1 VRRAPRYAAL
11 LLLLTISCQPTAKR
25 AEKEA
30 ADGNFPEAAKLF
42 WQAALDAPC
51 PERGR
56 YLLRRAQIQGQAG
69 YDDLSGATID
79 QAIRSCPELP
89 DGYWLRAQRSRDR
102 GDREQAMNDARFARS
117 QFPEARTMY
126 SELAMELE
134 TERSIR
140 EHAQKLITEL
150 QAVLDPTKARRK
162 LAGRESATLTR
173 QVPLPLTLRYQV
185 SQRAIEPTRFD
196 LEWQELIS
204 YRGDAA
210 GSTYSL
216 VRHLDLPPMDKELPL
231 YHRLQ
236 LANQRLP
243 MVFEVDAD
251 GEVSKARC
259 LTKGPQRGMRPEMM
273 RPEIDAMLKRRRVFD
288 PGEDGS
294 RAPGDKW
301 GGDDVRVVDGKP
313 VQLRYQSR
321 AEAWVEVSGVRT
333 LQIHTVLSGK
343 GFSAQEKHWL
353 HPQTAV
359 TVRWS
364 RTASYTVATRAGAE
378 PWQEQI
384 TAALVSVTG
393 TD

>member
-1 VRRAPRYAAL
+1 L
-11 LLLLTISCQPTAKR
+11 LLVTIGCQPPGKR

-56 YLLRRAQIQGQAG
+56 FLLRRAQIQGQAG
-69 YDDLSGATID
+69 YDDLNGATID

-89 DGYWLRAQRSRDR
+89 DGYWLRAQRNRDR

-117 QFPEARTMY
+117 YFPEARTMY

-150 QAVLDPTKARRK
+150 QAALDPTKPRRK
-162 LAGRESATLTR
+162 LPGREAVTLTR

-185 SQRAIEPTRFD
+185 SQRATEPARFE
-196 LEWQELIS
+196 LEWQEVIS
-204 YRGDAA
+204 YRGDSAA
-210 GSTYSL
+210 STYAL
-216 VRHLDLPPMDKELPL
+216 VRHLNLPPMEKELPL

-243 MVFEVDAD
+243 MVFEINAD
-251 GEVSKARC
+251 GEVSEARW
-259 LTKGPQRGMRPEMM
+259 LTKGPDRGMRPEML
-273 RPEIDAMLKRRRVFD
+273 RPEIDAMLKRRRLFD
-288 PGEDGS
+288 SGEDGR
-294 RAPGDKW
+294 RAPGDRW
-301 GGDDVRVVDGKP
+301 AGADVKVVDGKP
-313 VQLRYQSR
+313 IQLRYQSR
-321 AEAWVEVSGVRT
+321 AEAWVEMSGVRT
-333 LQIHTVLSGK
+333 LQIHTVLSGD
-343 GFSAQEKHWL
+343 GYSAQEKHWL
-353 HPQTAV
+353 HPKTAV

-364 RTASYTVATRAGAE
+364 RTANYTVTTRAG
-378 PWQEQI
+378 PQRWQEQI
-384 TAALVSVTG
+384 EANLVSVAG
-393 TD
+393 TE